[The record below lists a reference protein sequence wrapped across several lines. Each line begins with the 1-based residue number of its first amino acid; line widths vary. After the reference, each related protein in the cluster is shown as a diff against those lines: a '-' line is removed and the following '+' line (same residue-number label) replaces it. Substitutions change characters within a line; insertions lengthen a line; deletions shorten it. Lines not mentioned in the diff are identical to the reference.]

1 MHVCVYGYVKGSLC
15 DVCVCL
21 FLCLCVC
28 EGMMS
33 VVIIMNVGMGAEDL
47 VITPCERE
55 DGR

>member
-1 MHVCVYGYVKGSLC
+1 MCVYGYVKGSLC